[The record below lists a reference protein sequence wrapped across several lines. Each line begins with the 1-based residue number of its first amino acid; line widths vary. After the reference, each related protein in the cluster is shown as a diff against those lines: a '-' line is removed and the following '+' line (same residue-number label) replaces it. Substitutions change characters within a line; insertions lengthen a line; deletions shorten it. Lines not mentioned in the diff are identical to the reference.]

1 MISSSHHK
9 LLCLILTLGL
19 LPLLP
24 AAAAL
29 PYITESP
36 QPGSFVLAEPGRSA
50 YLVASIREYPG
61 VLRVA
66 GHLQNDL
73 ARVTGSAP
81 ALLLDTPPAA
91 GDVILFGTL
100 GVSPLIDRLAAE
112 GRLDTAGLAG
122 RWECFVT

>member
-1 MISSSHHK
+1 MF
-9 LLCLILTLGL
+9 GVL

-29 PYITESP
+29 PYITETP
-36 QPGSFVLAEPGRSA
+36 QPGSFTLAEPGRSA
-50 YLVASIREYPG
+50 YLVASSREYPG

-100 GVSPLIDRLAAE
+100 GV
-112 GRLDTAGLAG
+112 
-122 RWECFVT
+122 